1 MKKNIISI
9 QEIERNNR
17 VKELMS
23 NRVERKKQQ
32 PLKLTQEEMFEVK
45 AFMKEGISRSEAVNL
60 VLEKNKLLNV
70 KTNERTHLN
79 NWKIL
84 RHQIDMS
91 IQDEEYE
98 RVDIMNRCRNK
109 VMDMFPRI
117 VDEDI

>member
-1 MKKNIISI
+1 VCLVVSLKKIIYILQMKKNIISI

-79 NWKIL
+79 NWNTGGFITDTKYKQPIKH
-84 RHQIDMS
+84 R
-91 IQDEEYE
+91 
-98 RVDIMNRCRNK
+98 K
-109 VMDMFPRI
+109 
-117 VDEDI
+117 